1 MREIL
6 AYIAGIIDGEGSICI
21 SRNGKTGYYMPK
33 VYVGM
38 TDKVVIDFLQTI
50 FPSQMYSAKLP
61 SGRII
66 WKWHTTYSNTVS
78 FLEAI
83 YEFLKAKKEQADVIF
98 EFYSNRR
105 YFHSGCRLTEE
116 EKNRRKRLYE
126 KLKKLHKQ

>member
-6 AYIAGIIDGEGSICI
+6 AYIAGIVDGEGSICI
-21 SRNGKTGYYMPK
+21 CRNSKTGYYYPK

-50 FPSQMYSAKLP
+50 FPSQTYSAKLP

-66 WKWHTTYSNTVS
+66 WKWHTTHSNTVS

-83 YEFLKAKKEQADVIF
+83 YEFLRAKKKQADVIF
-98 EFYSNRR
+98 EFYSKRGFR
-105 YFHSGCRLTEE
+105 GSGRKLTQKEI
-116 EKNRRKRLYE
+116 KRRKQLYE
-126 KLKKLHKQ
+126 KLKRLHKK